1 MEHAIEMLNI
11 TKEFPGIK
19 ANDNVSLRVR
29 KGEIHAL
36 LGENGAGKTTLMSIL
51 FGLYRADEG
60 EIRLNGERVHIRN
73 PNDANDYG
81 IGMVHQHFKLVNRF
95 TVAENIVLG
104 AEDTRRGF
112 LVYDKAIA
120 RIKELSEK
128 YKLNIDPYA
137 RVRDISV
144 GHQQRVE
151 ILKMLYRDAEILIL
165 DEPTASLTPQEIDE
179 LMGILQTLSDEGKSV
194 VFITH
199 KLEEIRRVADR
210 VTILR
215 DGEQVGTVEVAETS
229 NEELAKMMVGRE
241 VVFRIDKTHAV
252 GDQPVLEA
260 ENLRVYSHTFRK
272 DVVRDVSFDVRAGEI
287 LVIAGI
293 EGNGQSELIYGLVGL
308 NPLTHGRIRLNGEDI
323 TNSSIRERSLHGIS
337 HIPEDRQRHGL
348 ILDFTLEYN
357 MILQSYFQPPF
368 QHRGFLQFDQIRNH
382 TKRLIEN
389 FDVRSS
395 SGPTSL
401 ARSLSGGNQQKA
413 ILAREIDRNNNL
425 LIAVQPTRGL
435 DVGAIESIHKHLIAE
450 RDDNKAVLI
459 VSYDLNEVFTL
470 ADRILVI
477 YEGQNVGILD
487 PRETTESELGL
498 YMSGSKRADAA

>member
-348 ILDFTLEYN
+348 ILDFPLEYN

-382 TKRLIEN
+382 TQRLIEN

>member
-348 ILDFTLEYN
+348 ILDFPLEYN